1 MAGSKSTKSRQA
13 TVIPITEIR
22 ERVDRIRKDVEEAV
36 ETIGKR
42 AVDSLP
48 ESSRKQ
54 VDGLLDRVN
63 AVSGD
68 VNKTVDEWR
77 GDLGKRVSTLRKET
91 ESRRKKF
98 VTNFEKQ
105 TRRYVER
112 VFKHPKYNKYIRRHT
127 KYLVHDEENTAKVG
141 DTVEIAECRPMSK
154 TKRWR
159 LVNVLERPVDDGG
172 AV

>member
-1 MAGSKSTKSRQA
+1 MYKRQ
-13 TVIPITEIR
+13 
-22 ERVDRIRKDVEEAV
+22 
-36 ETIGKR
+36 

-77 GDLGKRVSTLRKET
+77 SDLEKRVTTLRKET

-112 VFKHPKYNKYIRRHT
+112 VFKQFKLPVRGDVDSVKRRM
-127 KYLVHDEENTAKVG
+127 TA
-141 DTVEIAECRPMSK
+141 
-154 TKRWR
+154 
-159 LVNVLERPVDDGG
+159 LERRVAELEDKAAG
-172 AV
+172 AKTTTRKAAAA